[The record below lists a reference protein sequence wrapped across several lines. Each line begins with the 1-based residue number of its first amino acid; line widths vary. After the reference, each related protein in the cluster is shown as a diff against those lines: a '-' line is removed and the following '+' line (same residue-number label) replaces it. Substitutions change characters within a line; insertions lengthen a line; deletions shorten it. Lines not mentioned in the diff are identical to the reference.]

1 MPTIVVCLEGV
12 LSDPTTSSGT
22 ILNSEALNGGKVL
35 YDMLNNPQAR
45 IIILSSDPNA
55 DAVKAW
61 LIRER
66 MTKFAGVFSYDP
78 GSGLSTDDWK
88 VRKVRDLVGLGHK
101 IAFYIDSNPSNV
113 QAMLEFGVDA
123 MLIGYSSSFLGEASG
138 GFSEDDRSYKPWY
151 SLVDT
156 IEQQTMLK
164 TARAAEIG
172 DEDGE

>member
-1 MPTIVVCLEGV
+1 MTTIIIGLEGV

-35 YDMLNNPQAR
+35 YDLFKPQAR
-45 IIILSSDPNA
+45 IIILSSDPNE

-66 MTKFAGVFSYDP
+66 MTKFAGVFAYDP
-78 GSGLSTDDWK
+78 GSGLSPDDWK
-88 VRKVRDLVGLGHK
+88 VRKVKDLVGLGHK
-101 IAFYIDSNPSNV
+101 IGFFIDANPSTV

-123 MLIGYSSSFLGEASG
+123 LLVGYSASFIGEASG
-138 GFSEDDRSYKPWY
+138 GFAEDDRTYKPWY

-156 IEQQTMLK
+156 IEQQTMIK

-172 DEDGE
+172 EDDGSE